1 MGIQFLETKSQ
12 PTMKVLLIV
21 ALVIAAAVTT
31 PEAEADADAAA
42 FYYRSY
48 NHGYYGRPWGYGDGG
63 YNRNYYGGYYGNR
76 WGGYGYGRHGY
87 WKRSADAEPEAEA
100 EADADAAVFYT
111 TAYPQQYYGNMWNNG
126 FRTYSAGY
134 PFTATTYQSTYPYGM
149 TYGAWPFTTYNF
161 NRYNPMYN
169 TQQVTRV
176 ARDAEA
182 EPEAEADADAA
193 YYYRSS
199 FGYPRSYSY
208 GFNNGFRFNNFNN
221 FYGNWDRQF
230 YGNYRN
236 YNNYYGNRFGYR
248 W

>member
-1 MGIQFLETKSQ
+1 M
-12 PTMKVLLIV
+12 
-21 ALVIAAAVTT
+21 
-31 PEAEADADAAA
+31 
-42 FYYRSY
+42 
-48 NHGYYGRPWGYGDGG
+48 
-63 YNRNYYGGYYGNR
+63 NR
-76 WGGYGYGRHGY
+76 
-87 WKRSADAEPEAEA
+87 
-100 EADADAAVFYT
+100 F
-111 TAYPQQYYGNMWNNG
+111 NG

-208 GFNNGFRFNNFNN
+208 GFNNGFHNN
-221 FYGNWDRQF
+221 FYGNWNRNF
-230 YGNYRN
+230 YGNWNRNFYGNFRN

>member
-1 MGIQFLETKSQ
+1 M
-12 PTMKVLLIV
+12 
-21 ALVIAAAVTT
+21 
-31 PEAEADADAAA
+31 
-42 FYYRSY
+42 
-48 NHGYYGRPWGYGDGG
+48 
-63 YNRNYYGGYYGNR
+63 
-76 WGGYGYGRHGY
+76 
-87 WKRSADAEPEAEA
+87 
-100 EADADAAVFYT
+100 YT
-111 TAYPQQYYGNMWNNG
+111 T
-126 FRTYSAGY
+126 GY
-134 PFTATTYQSTYPYGM
+134 PSTYTNYQSTYPYGM

-208 GFNNGFRFNNFNN
+208 GFRFSNFNN

-236 YNNYYGNRFGYR
+236 YNNYYGNRF
-248 W
+248 